1 MFIILRKL
9 GWSSG
14 LEFHVSSLPLNTLC
28 YLIPLK
34 YVSRLGL
41 ILNPREYLAM
51 SNDILFVKTRQ
62 IDVMDFFFQTCTQC
76 SPNSKELLAQHAI
89 SGKLKNLAIKLWQ
102 CKYCHQLQDWL
113 LVWGTGSFFVLLH
126 FQASFSL
133 MYLGKQHKMNDLFGS
148 LVL

>member
-62 IDVMDFFFQTCTQC
+62 IDVMDFFFKPVHNAAPIAK
-76 SPNSKELLAQHAI
+76 SYWPNMP
-89 SGKLKNLAIKLWQ
+89 
-102 CKYCHQLQDWL
+102 
-113 LVWGTGSFFVLLH
+113 LVV
-126 FQASFSL
+126 
-133 MYLGKQHKMNDLFGS
+133 N
-148 LVL
+148 